1 MPLAKGSALTITC
14 NPLPDT
20 LRSVYDP
27 RRLMRSSASE
37 AMSRPVIT
45 MVARARS
52 LGVETPIL
60 DLARTHVAAY
70 EISRTRA
77 PRDG

>member
-1 MPLAKGSALTITC
+1 
-14 NPLPDT
+14 
-20 LRSVYDP
+20 
-27 RRLMRSSASE
+27 
-37 AMSRPVIT
+37 